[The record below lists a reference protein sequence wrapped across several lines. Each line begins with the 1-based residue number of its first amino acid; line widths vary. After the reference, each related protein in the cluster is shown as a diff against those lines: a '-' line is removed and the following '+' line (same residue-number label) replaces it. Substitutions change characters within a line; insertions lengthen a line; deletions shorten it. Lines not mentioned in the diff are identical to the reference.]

1 MNTSTLHPAALHPAT
16 SRTTALLYLALAV
29 VAVPGFLIIRPMLFD
44 PGSAAATL
52 SQLVENQTLAR
63 LGIGLE
69 LALVAA
75 QALVALCFYRL
86 FHRVDTF
93 AAGSLAAFG
102 LVNAV
107 AILGSAAC
115 LGGALSVALTSSSGN
130 PAEAAAGAQLLYVLG
145 GSFWDVGALFFGLW
159 LVPMGFL
166 ALRSGMP
173 RALGWILLA
182 GGVGYVLDAFVTQL
196 APAADQVTALLLIP
210 ATVGEFWMISWL
222 LWHSFR
228 ARSVTS

>member
-1 MNTSTLHPAALHPAT
+1 
-16 SRTTALLYLALAV
+16 
-29 VAVPGFLIIRPMLFD
+29 
-44 PGSAAATL
+44 
-52 SQLVENQTLAR
+52 
-63 LGIGLE
+63 
-69 LALVAA
+69 
-75 QALVALCFYRL
+75 
-86 FHRVDTF
+86 
-93 AAGSLAAFG
+93 
-102 LVNAV
+102 
-107 AILGSAAC
+107 
-115 LGGALSVALTSSSGN
+115 
-130 PAEAAAGAQLLYVLG
+130 VLG